1 MLSLSEWH
9 SFPLFNSKITSERME
24 EEGPCD
30 HMLRKGW
37 PWNSQFYPQAPLVS
51 IVMFYA
57 HLICLLSWI
66 LPLNFTTTK
75 IVVYSF
81 SAQMGPSGLP
91 YLVGLTSGL
100 TGGVDPP
107 T

>member
-1 MLSLSEWH
+1 MRPYVKEGMALEVTILSSGPSCLHSNVLS
-9 SFPLFNSKITSERME
+9 
-24 EEGPCD
+24 
-30 HMLRKGW
+30 
-37 PWNSQFYPQAPLVS
+37 
-51 IVMFYA
+51 

-66 LPLNFTTTK
+66 LPLNFATTK